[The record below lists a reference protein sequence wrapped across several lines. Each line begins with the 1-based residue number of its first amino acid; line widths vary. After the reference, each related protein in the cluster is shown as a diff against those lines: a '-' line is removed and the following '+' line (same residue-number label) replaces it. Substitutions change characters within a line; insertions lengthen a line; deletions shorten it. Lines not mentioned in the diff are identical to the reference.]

1 MSILHNRLLLSEPVL
16 PRGLRLPIDF
26 FFCSLAE
33 DRQQLSIGI
42 ILSGMG
48 SDGTLG
54 LRTIKE
60 SGGLVVVQDP
70 ASARF
75 DSMPR
80 SAIDTGLT
88 DIVAPAENCTAGS
101 TPISGIFLTLPA
113 HNRAWSKKNRAL
125 WKKLLSCCGTR
136 PTTIFPFTKKNTLY
150 RRIER
155 RMGIHQLNR
164 ITSYVRYLRDNPTE
178 INLLFRELL
187 IGVTSFFRDPEEWEL
202 LRDKALPE
210 QLAKQ
215 PAGGIIRAWAAGC
228 STGEEAY
235 SLAIIFKETLDKLKS
250 KADYSLQ
257 IFATD
262 LDQDAIGRARQGF
275 IPSTSPRR
283 SPAIGCSAF
292 SSRKRAVTGSRR
304 RSGIWLP
311 SPPRISL
318 WIRPLPNW
326 ICSSAAIC

>member
-1 MSILHNRLLLSEPVL
+1 M
-16 PRGLRLPIDF
+16 
-26 FFCSLAE
+26 
-33 DRQQLSIGI
+33 
-42 ILSGMG
+42 
-48 SDGTLG
+48 
-54 LRTIKE
+54 
-60 SGGLVVVQDP
+60 VVQDP

-88 DIVAPAENCTAGS
+88 DIVAPAEKLYGRIDAYLRHIPHSAG
-101 TPISGIFLTLPA
+101 PQSGLVEKEQ
-113 HNRAWSKKNRAL
+113 SAL
-125 WKKLLSCCGTR
+125 EKVVVLLRDKTDHDFSLY
-136 PTTIFPFTKKNTLY
+136 KKNTLY

-292 SSRKRAVTGSRR
+292 HPGRERLPGQEGGPGSGYLRHPEYRYGSALYQTGSAH
-304 RSGIWLP
+304 LP
-311 SPPRISL
+311 QSAD
-318 WIRPLPNW
+318 LP
-326 ICSSAAIC
+326 

>member
-1 MSILHNRLLLSEPVL
+1 MEKLSEEAGSLKKTAKDPKERTSAKIESVTFPIAAVGASAGGLEALKQFLPQVPEHCGIAFVVIQHLDPTHKGMMPELLQRATGMMVFQVEDRMKVAPDCVYVIPPNKDMSILHNRLLLSEPVL

-88 DIVAPAENCTAGS
+88 DIVAPAEKLYGRIDAYLRHIPHSAG
-101 TPISGIFLTLPA
+101 PQSGLVEKEQ
-113 HNRAWSKKNRAL
+113 SAL
-125 WKKLLSCCGTR
+125 EKVVVLLRDKTDHDFSLY
-136 PTTIFPFTKKNTLY
+136 KKNTLY

-187 IGVTSFFRDPEEWEL
+187 IGVTSFFSRP
-202 LRDKALPE
+202 R
-210 QLAKQ
+210 
-215 PAGGIIRAWAAGC
+215 GMG
-228 STGEEAY
+228 T
-235 SLAIIFKETLDKLKS
+235 T
-250 KADYSLQ
+250 
-257 IFATD
+257 
-262 LDQDAIGRARQGF
+262 ARQG
-275 IPSTSPRR
+275 TS
-283 SPAIGCSAF
+283 
-292 SSRKRAVTGSRR
+292 
-304 RSGIWLP
+304 
-311 SPPRISL
+311 
-318 WIRPLPNW
+318 
-326 ICSSAAIC
+326 